1 MFFLNRK
8 NYFLYLKRKYHS
20 TKIEWYFCL
29 ELRYMSD
36 NKAKDLIGAIKEKG
50 KSLEA
55 EMSFFDHI
63 DVLRKH
69 LLRALLV
76 IVIFTAAA
84 FWFYEFIFNTVI
96 MGPKSPDFWT
106 YRMMCKLVQQFP
118 SLGSDFCITEIK
130 GKIINTEM
138 AGQFTLQI
146 NSCIMT
152 GIVFG
157 IPYILF
163 ELWLFIKP
171 ALHEKERRSAR
182 GFVFFA
188 SILFF
193 IGVLFGY
200 FIICPLS
207 INFLTNFSV
216 SPMIENTFTIDSYL
230 SSIATLTIGT
240 GIIFELPVVIYIL
253 SLFGIMTPAFMR
265 SSRRYAIVIILIIAA
280 VVTPTPDMMTM
291 CVVAMPLFLLYELS
305 IFVSAYIERKK
316 NRELYGTSKAPKV

>member
-1 MFFLNRK
+1 
-8 NYFLYLKRKYHS
+8 
-20 TKIEWYFCL
+20 
-29 ELRYMSD
+29 MSD
-36 NKAKDLIGAIKEKG
+36 NKAKDLIGAIKNKG
-50 KSLEA
+50 KSLES

-76 IVIFTAAA
+76 VVLITIAA
-84 FWFYEFIFNTVI
+84 FWFYDFIFNTVI

-106 YRMMCKLVQQFP
+106 YRMMCKLVNIFP

-152 GIVFG
+152 GVVFG

-171 ALHEKERRSAR
+171 ALHDKEKKSAR
-182 GFVFFA
+182 GFVFF
-188 SILFF
+188 SSSLFL

-230 SSIATLTIGT
+230 SSVATLTIGT
-240 GIIFELPVVIYIL
+240 GIIFELPVLIYIL
-253 SLFGIMTPAFMR
+253 SMFGIMTPAFMR
-265 SSRRYAIVIILIIAA
+265 ASRRYAIVIILIIAA
-280 VVTPTPDMMTM
+280 IVTPTPDMMTM
-291 CVVAMPLFLLYELS
+291 LVVAFPLFILYELS
-305 IFVSAYIERKK
+305 IFISANIERKK
-316 NRELYGTSKAPKV
+316 NKDLYGTSKPKN